1 MTKNPEMSKKRFDLD
16 ATYPG
21 LEIMKK
27 CAKIGI
33 FLCLHTILMLFIR
46 SVVGKKVIHLNA
58 WLKMAQS
65 LICQL
70 LFGHLVSC
78 LLALKGV
85 DVALAAFF

>member
-70 LFGHLVSC
+70 LFGHVVFLM
-78 LLALKGV
+78 LII
-85 DVALAAFF
+85 